1 MERPFG
7 GVDGW
12 GRDGVKRYDCDR
24 SYRGK
29 KDTKGSSVLSWRG
42 VKEEQ
47 EKGSLHRS
55 VPSSGAVFHYS

>member
-1 MERPFG
+1 M
-7 GVDGW
+7 
-12 GRDGVKRYDCDR
+12 KRYDCDR